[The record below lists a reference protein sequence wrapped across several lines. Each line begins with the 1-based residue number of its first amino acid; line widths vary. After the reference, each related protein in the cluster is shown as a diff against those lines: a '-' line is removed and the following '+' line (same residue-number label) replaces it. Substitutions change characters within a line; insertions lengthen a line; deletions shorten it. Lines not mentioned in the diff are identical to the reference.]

1 MPAAVSARWPRQEI
15 PRIRF
20 EPPALAGHENVAP
33 VENLKIW
40 EPPPTR
46 FSAAISAFG
55 ATSISAIGHPQLAPG
70 ARSSRAYSKRPVE
83 SCTTRMSWTASRS
96 LNARTARSDL
106 TLQASRSQNAGV
118 DGLVT
123 PVTVAT

>member
-40 EPPPTR
+40 APPPTR

-70 ARSSRAYSKRPVE
+70 AKVI
-83 SCTTRMSWTASRS
+83 
-96 LNARTARSDL
+96 
-106 TLQASRSQNAGV
+106 AGV
-118 DGLVT
+118 QQAARRELHHTDVMDSLPLAERKHGAIRLNT
-123 PVTVAT
+123 AGQQI